1 MPTRNEILCFVLL
14 AGIQLH
20 IANVFSSGAATP
32 GPTVTYTDKASVE
45 ADGWTVSFGYVN
57 SNYSPSSVT
66 SPESC
71 GATGNYYAF
80 SGSAAVGHMTK
91 VLSGSGTGVLTVGN
105 CWSDGTVRVYKNDV
119 AIGSADVVPAS
130 SSADSAASFIK
141 TGCPNYY
148 PNSYWGTISDPAAF
162 NDMYAYCDLNANGG
176 ANTAQSD
183 ACCGTGLTCT
193 PTCIRQT
200 TGTQVP
206 VEFTYVD
213 GDELTI
219 KDEGADS
226 IILLTSLTL
235 TPHVSKVV
243 TDSLVLNDDKTAVLV
258 GDEAGRVFA
267 FSTADGTA
275 LWHNDPG
282 PTGTTIRGLATLSHV
297 ATLSPT
303 QAPTPPTAPTVSAED
318 TITAAGAAA
327 AAAVTAAMPPRVA
340 ATALA
345 TIASPIV
352 AAVITAM
359 PVPDAAATLSE
370 MPMPTDSDIPCA
382 DSNSCLGNDPLWSG
396 QECSAV
402 SRHCSSEALVRT
414 CCPWTC
420 GLCEGASARCSSHHP
435 FASTT
440 HVSAHKRSMSTSVS
454 RVSTMR

>member
-45 ADGWTVSFGYVN
+45 ADGWTVSFTHPN
-57 SNYSPSSVT
+57 SNNQGSYVSRPK
-66 SPESC
+66 SC

-130 SSADSAASFIK
+130 SSAERAASFFK
-141 TGCPNYY
+141 TGCPNRN
-148 PNSYWGTISDPAAF
+148 PVTLNNWRTISDPAAF
-162 NDMYAYCDLNANGG
+162 NDMYVYCDLNANGG

-219 KDEGADS
+219 KDEGAAS
-226 IILLTSLTL
+226 IILLTSLML
-235 TPHVSKVV
+235 TPTPGTCVEDTFKA
-243 TDSLVLNDDKTAVLV
+243 SLQDGEGYYIDPAYNGGEGLCRSVPAANVQAVRDAHANSQWQDADHATAHTYL
-258 GDEAGRVFA
+258 
-267 FSTADGTA
+267 
-275 LWHNDPG
+275 P
-282 PTGTTIRGLATLSHV
+282 RGIFRNL
-297 ATLSPT
+297 
-303 QAPTPPTAPTVSAED
+303 PTAPCSLCVS
-318 TITAAGAAA
+318 
-327 AAAVTAAMPPRVA
+327 
-340 ATALA
+340 
-345 TIASPIV
+345 
-352 AAVITAM
+352 
-359 PVPDAAATLSE
+359 
-370 MPMPTDSDIPCA
+370 
-382 DSNSCLGNDPLWSG
+382 
-396 QECSAV
+396 
-402 SRHCSSEALVRT
+402 
-414 CCPWTC
+414 
-420 GLCEGASARCSSHHP
+420 
-435 FASTT
+435 
-440 HVSAHKRSMSTSVS
+440 
-454 RVSTMR
+454 